1 MKVKFFF
8 KLISNFQLQNSNKIL
23 TSSRNKEEQVNNKNI
38 IFKNNNIINPNISK
52 DFFEYN
58 LQSIDLLATLTIASL
73 KYSFSQSKKI
83 NPDSIQIF
91 RINRDNSSEELI
103 DSLYYIISKDI
114 TKITVDFYQMN
125 IDKIFLKLSS
135 ICSIQMLKIII
146 NEKLNNSLSID
157 SLRIFGLSIIDINS
171 KEKKVMNQSKEIND
185 KLTLKNI
192 INSYFEIRV
201 NHNLWF
207 IFFFMY

>member
-91 RINRDNSSEELI
+91 RINRDNSNKELN
-103 DSLYYIISKDI
+103 
-114 TKITVDFYQMN
+114 YQ
-125 IDKIFLKLSS
+125 I
-135 ICSIQMLKIII
+135 
-146 NEKLNNSLSID
+146 
-157 SLRIFGLSIIDINS
+157 
-171 KEKKVMNQSKEIND
+171 
-185 KLTLKNI
+185 
-192 INSYFEIRV
+192 
-201 NHNLWF
+201 
-207 IFFFMY
+207 

>member
-8 KLISNFQLQNSNKIL
+8 KIISNFQLQNSNKIL

-103 DSLYYIISKDI
+103 DSMKLSNLINKGNNCIYELYYTI
-114 TKITVDFYQMN
+114 
-125 IDKIFLKLSS
+125 
-135 ICSIQMLKIII
+135 
-146 NEKLNNSLSID
+146 
-157 SLRIFGLSIIDINS
+157 
-171 KEKKVMNQSKEIND
+171 EI
-185 KLTLKNI
+185 
-192 INSYFEIRV
+192 
-201 NHNLWF
+201 
-207 IFFFMY
+207 